1 LHFLQIA
8 TGSLYEL
15 QTQLVITKNLSFFSE
30 NELVSLEEKNVR
42 EIEQMMSSFIRKLST

>member
-30 NELVSLEEKNVR
+30 NELVSLEENVQ

>member
-1 LHFLQIA
+1 LRFLQIA
-8 TGSLYEL
+8 IGSLYEL

-30 NELVSLEEKNVR
+30 NELVSLEENVR

>member
-1 LHFLQIA
+1 LCFLQIA

-15 QTQLVITKNLSFFSE
+15 QTQLVIAKKLIIFSE
-30 NELVSLEEKNVR
+30 HEFVSLEENAR